1 MCRQRIQF
9 SMLLSYTTKLVYSI
23 SIKLNLDK
31 INLSFFLKF
40 CLKMNRQKH
49 FYLLHFLVKFQK
61 IILDYWTLQSH
72 NTYLNSFIIQT
83 NQQKSTIV
91 MKFFFKVCAALFY
104 DLLSIS
110 VLVYFAS
117 FLPIILSGTSIQ
129 AGNIELQLF
138 IIMIAVFYFFYCFK
152 I

>member
-1 MCRQRIQF
+1 
-9 SMLLSYTTKLVYSI
+9 
-23 SIKLNLDK
+23 
-31 INLSFFLKF
+31 
-40 CLKMNRQKH
+40 
-49 FYLLHFLVKFQK
+49 
-61 IILDYWTLQSH
+61 
-72 NTYLNSFIIQT
+72 
-83 NQQKSTIV
+83 
-91 MKFFFKVCAALFY
+91 MKFFFIVCAALFY

-152 I
+152 KGRTFGMQAWRLELQSETGGKISDYQILIRIVGGIFSFLFFGIGYLFILFNQRKRSLHDLASKTYLRQTPLS

>member
-1 MCRQRIQF
+1 
-9 SMLLSYTTKLVYSI
+9 
-23 SIKLNLDK
+23 
-31 INLSFFLKF
+31 
-40 CLKMNRQKH
+40 
-49 FYLLHFLVKFQK
+49 
-61 IILDYWTLQSH
+61 
-72 NTYLNSFIIQT
+72 
-83 NQQKSTIV
+83 

-152 I
+152 KGRTFGMQAWQLELQSESGGKVTDYQIFVRIVAAIFSFLFFGLGYLYMLFDHKNRTLHDIASKTYLQKKSSKQAGS

>member
-1 MCRQRIQF
+1 
-9 SMLLSYTTKLVYSI
+9 
-23 SIKLNLDK
+23 
-31 INLSFFLKF
+31 
-40 CLKMNRQKH
+40 
-49 FYLLHFLVKFQK
+49 
-61 IILDYWTLQSH
+61 
-72 NTYLNSFIIQT
+72 
-83 NQQKSTIV
+83 

-152 I
+152 KGRTFGMQAWRLELQSETGGKISDYQIMIRIIGGIFSFLFFGIGYLFILFNQRKRSLHDIASKTYLRQTPLS

>member
-1 MCRQRIQF
+1 
-9 SMLLSYTTKLVYSI
+9 
-23 SIKLNLDK
+23 
-31 INLSFFLKF
+31 
-40 CLKMNRQKH
+40 
-49 FYLLHFLVKFQK
+49 
-61 IILDYWTLQSH
+61 
-72 NTYLNSFIIQT
+72 
-83 NQQKSTIV
+83 

-152 I
+152 KGKTFGMQAWRLELQSENGGKISDYQILIRIIGGIFSFLFFGIGYLFILFNQRKRSLHDIASKTYLRQTPLN

>member
-1 MCRQRIQF
+1 
-9 SMLLSYTTKLVYSI
+9 
-23 SIKLNLDK
+23 
-31 INLSFFLKF
+31 
-40 CLKMNRQKH
+40 
-49 FYLLHFLVKFQK
+49 
-61 IILDYWTLQSH
+61 
-72 NTYLNSFIIQT
+72 
-83 NQQKSTIV
+83 

-138 IIMIAVFYFFYCFK
+138 IFMIAVFYFFYCFK
-152 I
+152 KGRTFGMQAWRLELQSENGGKISDYQILIRMIGGTFSFLFFCIGYLFILFNQRKRSLHDIASKTYLKQTPLS

>member
-1 MCRQRIQF
+1 
-9 SMLLSYTTKLVYSI
+9 
-23 SIKLNLDK
+23 
-31 INLSFFLKF
+31 
-40 CLKMNRQKH
+40 
-49 FYLLHFLVKFQK
+49 
-61 IILDYWTLQSH
+61 
-72 NTYLNSFIIQT
+72 
-83 NQQKSTIV
+83 

-152 I
+152 KGRTFGMQAWRLELQSETGGKISNYQILIRIVGGIFSFLFFGIGYLFILFNQRKRSLHDIASKTYLRQTPLN

>member
-1 MCRQRIQF
+1 
-9 SMLLSYTTKLVYSI
+9 
-23 SIKLNLDK
+23 
-31 INLSFFLKF
+31 
-40 CLKMNRQKH
+40 
-49 FYLLHFLVKFQK
+49 
-61 IILDYWTLQSH
+61 
-72 NTYLNSFIIQT
+72 
-83 NQQKSTIV
+83 

-138 IIMIAVFYFFYCFK
+138 IIIIAVFYFFYCFK
-152 I
+152 KGRTFGMQAWRLELQSETGGKISDYQILIRIIGGIFSFLFFGIGYLFILFNQRKRSLHDIASKTYLRQTPLS

>member
-1 MCRQRIQF
+1 
-9 SMLLSYTTKLVYSI
+9 
-23 SIKLNLDK
+23 
-31 INLSFFLKF
+31 
-40 CLKMNRQKH
+40 
-49 FYLLHFLVKFQK
+49 
-61 IILDYWTLQSH
+61 
-72 NTYLNSFIIQT
+72 
-83 NQQKSTIV
+83 

-152 I
+152 KGRTFGMQAWRLELQSETGGKISDYQILIRIVGGIFSFLFFGIGYLFILFNQRKRSLHDIASKTYLRQTPLS

>member
-1 MCRQRIQF
+1 
-9 SMLLSYTTKLVYSI
+9 
-23 SIKLNLDK
+23 
-31 INLSFFLKF
+31 
-40 CLKMNRQKH
+40 
-49 FYLLHFLVKFQK
+49 
-61 IILDYWTLQSH
+61 
-72 NTYLNSFIIQT
+72 
-83 NQQKSTIV
+83 

-152 I
+152 KGRTFGMQAWRLELQSETGGKISDYQILIRIIGGIFSFLFFGIGYLFILFNQRKRSLHDIASKTYLRQTPLS

>member
-1 MCRQRIQF
+1 
-9 SMLLSYTTKLVYSI
+9 
-23 SIKLNLDK
+23 
-31 INLSFFLKF
+31 
-40 CLKMNRQKH
+40 
-49 FYLLHFLVKFQK
+49 
-61 IILDYWTLQSH
+61 
-72 NTYLNSFIIQT
+72 
-83 NQQKSTIV
+83 

-152 I
+152 KGRTFGMQAWRLELQSETGGKISDYQILIRIIVGIFSFLFFGIGYLFILFNQRKRSLHDIASKTYLRQTPLS

>member
-1 MCRQRIQF
+1 
-9 SMLLSYTTKLVYSI
+9 
-23 SIKLNLDK
+23 
-31 INLSFFLKF
+31 
-40 CLKMNRQKH
+40 
-49 FYLLHFLVKFQK
+49 
-61 IILDYWTLQSH
+61 
-72 NTYLNSFIIQT
+72 
-83 NQQKSTIV
+83 

-138 IIMIAVFYFFYCFK
+138 IILIAVFYFFYCFK
-152 I
+152 KGKTFGMQAWRLELQSENGGKISDYQILIRIIGGIVSFLFFGIGYLFILFNHRKRSLHDIASKTYLRQTPLS

>member
-1 MCRQRIQF
+1 
-9 SMLLSYTTKLVYSI
+9 
-23 SIKLNLDK
+23 
-31 INLSFFLKF
+31 
-40 CLKMNRQKH
+40 
-49 FYLLHFLVKFQK
+49 
-61 IILDYWTLQSH
+61 
-72 NTYLNSFIIQT
+72 
-83 NQQKSTIV
+83 

-152 I
+152 KGRTFGMQAWRLELQSETGGKISNYQILIRIIGGIFSFLFFGIGYLFILFNQRKRSLHDIASKTYLRQTPLS

>member
-1 MCRQRIQF
+1 
-9 SMLLSYTTKLVYSI
+9 
-23 SIKLNLDK
+23 
-31 INLSFFLKF
+31 
-40 CLKMNRQKH
+40 
-49 FYLLHFLVKFQK
+49 
-61 IILDYWTLQSH
+61 
-72 NTYLNSFIIQT
+72 
-83 NQQKSTIV
+83 

-152 I
+152 KGRTFGMQAWRLELQSENGGKISNYQILIRIIGGIFSFLFFGIGYLFILFNQRKRSLHDIASKTYLRQTTLS

>member
-1 MCRQRIQF
+1 
-9 SMLLSYTTKLVYSI
+9 
-23 SIKLNLDK
+23 
-31 INLSFFLKF
+31 
-40 CLKMNRQKH
+40 
-49 FYLLHFLVKFQK
+49 
-61 IILDYWTLQSH
+61 
-72 NTYLNSFIIQT
+72 
-83 NQQKSTIV
+83 

-138 IIMIAVFYFFYCFK
+138 IILIAVFYFFYCFK
-152 I
+152 KGKTFGMQAWRLELQSENGGKISDYQILIRIIGGIFSFLFFGIGYLFILFNQRKRSLHDIASKTYLRQTPLN

>member
-1 MCRQRIQF
+1 
-9 SMLLSYTTKLVYSI
+9 
-23 SIKLNLDK
+23 
-31 INLSFFLKF
+31 
-40 CLKMNRQKH
+40 
-49 FYLLHFLVKFQK
+49 
-61 IILDYWTLQSH
+61 
-72 NTYLNSFIIQT
+72 
-83 NQQKSTIV
+83 
-91 MKFFFKVCAALFY
+91 MKFFFKVCAALLY

-152 I
+152 KGRTFGMQAWRLELQSETGGKISDYQILIRIIGGIFSFLFFGIGYLFILFNQRKRSLHDIASKTYLRQTPLS

>member
-1 MCRQRIQF
+1 
-9 SMLLSYTTKLVYSI
+9 
-23 SIKLNLDK
+23 
-31 INLSFFLKF
+31 
-40 CLKMNRQKH
+40 
-49 FYLLHFLVKFQK
+49 
-61 IILDYWTLQSH
+61 
-72 NTYLNSFIIQT
+72 
-83 NQQKSTIV
+83 

-152 I
+152 KGRTFGMQAWRLELQSENGGKISDYQILIRMIGGTFSFLFFGIGYLFILFNQRKRSLHDIASKTYLRQTPLS

>member
-1 MCRQRIQF
+1 
-9 SMLLSYTTKLVYSI
+9 
-23 SIKLNLDK
+23 
-31 INLSFFLKF
+31 
-40 CLKMNRQKH
+40 
-49 FYLLHFLVKFQK
+49 
-61 IILDYWTLQSH
+61 
-72 NTYLNSFIIQT
+72 
-83 NQQKSTIV
+83 
-91 MKFFFKVCAALFY
+91 MKFFFKVCASLFY

-152 I
+152 KGRTFGMQAWRLELQSETGGKISDYQILIRMIGGTFSFLFFGIGYLFILFNQRKRSLHDIASKTYLRQTPLS

>member
-1 MCRQRIQF
+1 
-9 SMLLSYTTKLVYSI
+9 
-23 SIKLNLDK
+23 
-31 INLSFFLKF
+31 
-40 CLKMNRQKH
+40 
-49 FYLLHFLVKFQK
+49 
-61 IILDYWTLQSH
+61 
-72 NTYLNSFIIQT
+72 
-83 NQQKSTIV
+83 

-138 IIMIAVFYFFYCFK
+138 IFMIAVFYFFYCFK
-152 I
+152 KGRTFGMQAWRLELQSETGGKISDYQILIRIVGGIFSFLFFGIGYLFILFNQRKRSLHDIASKTYLRQTPLS

>member
-1 MCRQRIQF
+1 
-9 SMLLSYTTKLVYSI
+9 
-23 SIKLNLDK
+23 
-31 INLSFFLKF
+31 
-40 CLKMNRQKH
+40 
-49 FYLLHFLVKFQK
+49 
-61 IILDYWTLQSH
+61 
-72 NTYLNSFIIQT
+72 
-83 NQQKSTIV
+83 

-138 IIMIAVFYFFYCFK
+138 IFMIAVFYFFYCFK
-152 I
+152 KGRTFGMQAWRLELQSETGGKISDYQILIRIIGGIFSFLFFGIGYLFILFNQRKRSLHDIASKTYLRQTPLS

>member
-1 MCRQRIQF
+1 
-9 SMLLSYTTKLVYSI
+9 
-23 SIKLNLDK
+23 
-31 INLSFFLKF
+31 
-40 CLKMNRQKH
+40 
-49 FYLLHFLVKFQK
+49 
-61 IILDYWTLQSH
+61 
-72 NTYLNSFIIQT
+72 
-83 NQQKSTIV
+83 

-152 I
+152 KGRTFGMQAWRLELQSENGGKISNYQILIRIIGGIFSFLFFGIEYLFILFNQRKRSLHDIASKTYLRQTTLS